1 MENDSRSRA
10 LGSKWIAD
18 QDAFRLMVPGRGHL
32 QVARM
37 MKTKRLRDVKDANDS
52 GS

>member
-1 MENDSRSRA
+1 MENDYGSRA

-18 QDAFRLMVPGRGHL
+18 QDTFWLMVPGRGHS

-37 MKTKRLRDVKDANDS
+37 MKMKHLRDVNDANDS

>member
-1 MENDSRSRA
+1 MENDSGSRA

-18 QDAFRLMVPGRGHL
+18 QDAFRPKVPGRGHS

-37 MKTKRLRDVKDANDS
+37 MKTKHLRDVNDANDS